1 MARDLFIV
9 ISYDITAN
17 KRRLKLARLLLDYGA
32 TRVQYSVFE
41 CYLGARQLDTLRA
54 RIGKV
59 YKAEEDSVRIYL
71 LCENCRPKV
80 ECMGQARPSEE
91 PGLLII

>member
-1 MARDLFIV
+1 MARDLFVV
-9 ISYDITAN
+9 ISYDIAAD

-41 CYLGARQLDTLRA
+41 CSLSARQLDMLRA
-54 RIGKV
+54 RIRKL
-59 YKAEEDSVRIYL
+59 YKSEEDSVRIYL
-71 LCENCRPKV
+71 LCENCKPKV
-80 ECMGQARPSEE
+80 ECMGQAQPSAE